1 MCIRDRYTED
11 PQKFYN
17 NLNKELPLLGIDPGT
32 KNIGLAISDVS
43 KTIATPLDVL
53 TNVKYKN
60 LVNYIKNIQHKN
72 GLSGIVIG
80 YPVNMDG
87 TIGPKAQSSNSLADN
102 LFKDINLPILLWDER
117 LSTSAVEKMLI
128 QADITRDKRK
138 KNIDK
143 LAASYILQGFLDLIL
158 KIEEQ

>member
-1 MCIRDRYTED
+1 MYTED

-17 NLNKELPLLGIDPGT
+17 NLNKELPLLGIDPGE

-60 LVNYIKNIQHKN
+60 LVNYIKNIQHEN

-102 LFKDINLPILLWDER
+102 LFKDVNLPILLWDER

-128 QADITRDKRK
+128 NADITRDKRK

-158 KIEEQ
+158 KIEES

>member
-1 MCIRDRYTED
+1 MYTKD

-60 LVNYIKNIQHKN
+60 LVNYIKNIQHEN

-87 TIGPKAQSSNSLADN
+87 TVGPKAQSSNSLAYN

-128 QADITRDKRK
+128 HADITRDKRK

>member
-1 MCIRDRYTED
+1 MYTKD

-60 LVNYIKNIQHKN
+60 LVNYIKNIQHRN

-87 TIGPKAQSSNSLADN
+87 TVGPKAQSSNSLADN

-128 QADITRDKRK
+128 NADITRDKRK

>member
-1 MCIRDRYTED
+1 MYTED

-17 NLNKELPLLGIDPGT
+17 NLNKELPLLGIDPGE

-60 LVNYIKNIQHKN
+60 LVNYIKNIQHEN

-87 TIGPKAQSSNSLADN
+87 TVGPKAQSSNSLAYN

-128 QADITRDKRK
+128 HADITRDKRK

>member
-1 MCIRDRYTED
+1 MYTED

-17 NLNKELPLLGIDPGT
+17 NLNKKLPLLGIDPGT

-87 TIGPKAQSSNSLADN
+87 TIGPKAQSSNSLANN

-117 LSTSAVEKMLI
+117 LSTLAVEKMLI
-128 QADITRDKRK
+128 NADITRDKRK

>member
-1 MCIRDRYTED
+1 MYTED

-17 NLNKELPLLGIDPGT
+17 NLNKKLPLLGIDPGT

-60 LVNYIKNIQHKN
+60 LVNYIKNIQHRN

-87 TIGPKAQSSNSLADN
+87 TVGPKAQSSNSLADN

-117 LSTSAVEKMLI
+117 LSTLAVEKMLI
-128 QADITRDKRK
+128 NADITRDKRK

>member
-1 MCIRDRYTED
+1 MYTED

-17 NLNKELPLLGIDPGT
+17 NLNKKLPLLGIDPGT

-60 LVNYIKNIQHKN
+60 LVNYIKNIQHRN

-87 TIGPKAQSSNSLADN
+87 TVGPKAQSSNSLADN

-128 QADITRDKRK
+128 NADITRDKRK
-138 KNIDK
+138 KNITYK
-143 LAASYILQGFLDLIL
+143 
-158 KIEEQ
+158 

>member
-1 MCIRDRYTED
+1 MYTED

-17 NLNKELPLLGIDPGT
+17 NLNKKLPLLGIDPGT

-60 LVNYIKNIQHKN
+60 LVNYIKNIQHRN

-102 LFKDINLPILLWDER
+102 LFKDINLPILIWDER
-117 LSTSAVEKMLI
+117 L
-128 QADITRDKRK
+128 
-138 KNIDK
+138 
-143 LAASYILQGFLDLIL
+143 
-158 KIEEQ
+158 

>member
-1 MCIRDRYTED
+1 MYTED

-17 NLNKELPLLGIDPGT
+17 NLNKKLPLLGIDPGT

-128 QADITRDKRK
+128 NADITRDKRK

>member
-1 MCIRDRYTED
+1 MYTED

-17 NLNKELPLLGIDPGT
+17 NLNKKLPLLGIDPGT

-60 LVNYIKNIQHKN
+60 LVNYIKNIQHRN

-87 TIGPKAQSSNSLADN
+87 TVGPKAQSSNSLADN

-128 QADITRDKRK
+128 NADIT
-138 KNIDK
+138 
-143 LAASYILQGFLDLIL
+143 LSLIH
-158 KIEEQ
+158 I

>member
-1 MCIRDRYTED
+1 MYTED

-87 TIGPKAQSSNSLADN
+87 TVGPKAQSSNSLANN

-117 LSTSAVEKMLI
+117 LSTLAVEKMLI
-128 QADITRDKRK
+128 NADITRDKRK

>member
-1 MCIRDRYTED
+1 MYTED

-17 NLNKELPLLGIDPGT
+17 NLNKKLPLLGIDPGT

-60 LVNYIKNIQHKN
+60 LVNYIKNIQHEN

-87 TIGPKAQSSNSLADN
+87 TVGPKAQSSNSLAYN

-128 QADITRDKRK
+128 HADITREKRK

-143 LAASYILQGFLDLIL
+143 LAAGYILQGFLDLIL

>member
-1 MCIRDRYTED
+1 MYTED

-60 LVNYIKNIQHKN
+60 LVNYIKNIQHRN

-87 TIGPKAQSSNSLADN
+87 TVGPKAQSSNSLADN

-128 QADITRDKRK
+128 NADITRDKRK

>member
-1 MCIRDRYTED
+1 M
-11 PQKFYN
+11 
-17 NLNKELPLLGIDPGT
+17 
-32 KNIGLAISDVS
+32 
-43 KTIATPLDVL
+43 
-53 TNVKYKN
+53 
-60 LVNYIKNIQHKN
+60 VNYIKNIQHRN

-87 TIGPKAQSSNSLADN
+87 TVGPKAQSSNSLADN

-117 LSTSAVEKMLI
+117 LSTLAVEKMLI
-128 QADITRDKRK
+128 NADITRDKRK

>member
-1 MCIRDRYTED
+1 MYTED

-17 NLNKELPLLGIDPGT
+17 NLNKKLPLLGIDPGT

-117 LSTSAVEKMLI
+117 LSTLAVEKMLI
-128 QADITRDKRK
+128 NADITRDKRK

>member
-1 MCIRDRYTED
+1 MYTED

-17 NLNKELPLLGIDPGT
+17 NLNKELPLLGIDPGE

-87 TIGPKAQSSNSLADN
+87 TVGPKAQSSNSLADN

-117 LSTSAVEKMLI
+117 LSTLAVEKMLI
-128 QADITRDKRK
+128 NADITRDKRK

-158 KIEEQ
+158 KIEES

>member
-1 MCIRDRYTED
+1 MYTED

-17 NLNKELPLLGIDPGT
+17 NLNKELPLLGIDPGE

-102 LFKDINLPILLWDER
+102 LFKDVNLPILLWDER

-128 QADITRDKRK
+128 HADITRDKRK

-158 KIEEQ
+158 KIEES

>member
-1 MCIRDRYTED
+1 MYTED

-17 NLNKELPLLGIDPGT
+17 NLNKKLPLLGIDPGT

-60 LVNYIKNIQHKN
+60 LVNYIKNIQHRN

-87 TIGPKAQSSNSLADN
+87 TVGPKAQSSNSLADN

-128 QADITRDKRK
+128 NADITRDKRK

-143 LAASYILQGFLDLIL
+143 LAASYILKGFLDLIL

>member
-1 MCIRDRYTED
+1 MYTED

-17 NLNKELPLLGIDPGT
+17 NLNKKLPLLGIDPGT

-60 LVNYIKNIQHKN
+60 LVNYIKNIQHEN

-87 TIGPKAQSSNSLADN
+87 TVGPKAQSSNSLAYN

-128 QADITRDKRK
+128 HADITRDKRK